1 MNGRNSVSVLK
12 SLRPLTLFD
21 QIQELALQCNL
32 PLPSD
37 EDFTTNSFS
46 YNMQSNIIDQQRML
60 NIFQIIS
67 KNAEKTK

>member
-37 EDFTTNSFS
+37 KISQRILFR
-46 YNMQSNIIDQQRML
+46 IICNL
-60 NIFQIIS
+60 I
-67 KNAEKTK
+67 